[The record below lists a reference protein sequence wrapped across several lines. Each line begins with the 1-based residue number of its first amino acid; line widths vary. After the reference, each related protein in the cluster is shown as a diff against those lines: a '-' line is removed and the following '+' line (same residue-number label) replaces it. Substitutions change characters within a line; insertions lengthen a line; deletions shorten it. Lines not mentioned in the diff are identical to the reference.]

1 MAIMKH
7 LRDHLVDETAANPA
21 DSAQKNNADNLLK
34 SDVVK
39 STKVFDLSC
48 RKLPDVTSSMI
59 TFCKQCTALVFN
71 LSKNQLRDLPNEYKK
86 KNLSK

>member
-1 MAIMKH
+1 MKH
-7 LRDHLVDETAANPA
+7 LRDHLVDDSVNNPTYLNK
-21 DSAQKNNADNLLK
+21 KNNEENLLK

-48 RKLPDVTSSMI
+48 RKLSNVTPSMI

-71 LSKNQLRDLPNEYKK
+71 LSKNQLKDLPIE
-86 KNLSK
+86 